1 MSFQAGIGYAP
12 EWLIWV
18 SCVTPTPTVL
28 ERAESAIG
36 VRHEQM
42 QGECIHVP

>member
-18 SCVTPTPTVL
+18 PCITLTPTVL
-28 ERAESAIG
+28 ERGTPETDVLRS
-36 VRHEQM
+36 RDR
-42 QGECIHVP
+42 